1 MNADGSKQHRLT
13 IPAGGN
19 SPSAAWSPDGR
30 RIAFQ
35 SGSGTCILDG
45 HFVSERNAGT
55 GDVDI
60 SVANADGSGLRR
72 VTSGPG
78 VDCAPAWSPDGRK
91 IAFQRS
97 LVRREG
103 DRVVGY
109 DFDIYVINANSSE
122 ERNLTG
128 DAVSAGSPLW
138 SPDGRKI
145 VFWSGPDGNGWVSV
159 MNADGSKRRKLARNH
174 GYVAWS
180 PDGTKILLARG
191 GHQLCEAPCSGG
203 GGATEAYAVV
213 ANADGSGL
221 RTLTRIA
228 GVNGARASWSP
239 DGRRIVFVSDLDGN
253 LEIYV
258 INADGSRRRNL
269 TRHPGH
275 DSDPA
280 WAPATEDRLRD
291 EARRQLRDLRH
302 ERGRERAA
310 QPDAQPRT
318 GSLPRL
324 VAWAEARKL
333 KWSASTRGGTHES
346 SSGSPRRTRRGC
358 HVDVGCG
365 GRSRRSEA
373 AGGDRHEDLFARE
386 VAGDVCAHAAS
397 GRTPEA

>member
-1 MNADGSKQHRLT
+1 MKARHAILIALAAVVLLVFAGTASAFGTVRDLFLGTSAGSKIAFTSFRNGKFDLYVMNADGSKQHRLT

-203 GGATEAYAVV
+203 GGATKAYAVV

-280 WAPATEDRLRD
+280 WAPGRKIAFATKREGNFEIYVMNADGSGQRNLTRNPAPDRSPVWSP
-291 EARRQLRDLRH
+291 
-302 ERGRERAA
+302 GRK
-310 QPDAQPRT
+310 P
-318 GSLPRL
+318 GS
-324 VAWAEARKL
+324 
-333 KWSASTRGGTHES
+333 
-346 SSGSPRRTRRGC
+346 
-358 HVDVGCG
+358 
-365 GRSRRSEA
+365 
-373 AGGDRHEDLFARE
+373 
-386 VAGDVCAHAAS
+386 
-397 GRTPEA
+397 